1 MSAAAL
7 LTHAPRRSDLRRIG
21 PLVALVVAAHG
32 VLLAV
37 PRQPPV
43 ASGVPL
49 PHAQA
54 VQFRVVDATPRS
66 TPQRRQP
73 IAGSSDAAAKA
84 ALPPPAALPP
94 VVEPAPRAAD
104 PDTAVA
110 TAAPVLPPAQTWL
123 GVALPGVATEDDQFF
138 PRTLLS
144 VAPAPLAPVLIDYP
158 AFQGDAGRYVSELSL
173 FIDETG
179 AVVKVRV
186 EDGDALPPPLQAAA
200 RNAFLNA
207 RFRPGEVADLGAVK
221 SRIRI
226 EVTFD
231 SRDAAARGG

>member
-7 LTHAPRRSDLRRIG
+7 MTHAPRRTDLRRIG

-32 VLLAV
+32 VLLAA

-43 ASGVPL
+43 ASGAPL

-54 VQFRVVDATPRS
+54 VQFRVVDATPRA
-66 TPQRRQP
+66 TPQPRQP
-73 IAGSSDAAAKA
+73 IATRSDVSATA

-94 VVEPAPRAAD
+94 ATEPAPRAVD
-104 PDTAVA
+104 PEPAVA
-110 TAAPVLPPAQTWL
+110 TAAPVLPPADAWL
-123 GVALPGVATEDDQFF
+123 GIALPGVATEDDQFF

-144 VAPAPLAPVLIDYP
+144 VAPAPLAPVLIEYP

-179 AVVKVRV
+179 TVVKVRV
-186 EDGDALPPPLQAAA
+186 EDGDALPPPLEAAA

-207 RFRPGEVADLGAVK
+207 RFRPGEVAELGAVK